1 MTDDDKALYEHI
13 LAAYQQDVHGLKF
26 ALAKANA
33 HSALKDQRIQALE
46 AERAPKPGP
55 PRSS

>member
-1 MTDDDKALYEHI
+1 MTDDERALYEHI

-33 HSALKDQRIQALE
+33 HSALKDQRILALE

-55 PRSS
+55 R

>member
-1 MTDDDKALYEHI
+1 MTDEQITAQSVVDEYRQALADTQF
-13 LAAYQQDVHGLKF
+13 L
-26 ALAKANA
+26 LAKANA
-33 HSALKDQRIQALE
+33 LVKIRDRRILELE